1 LRFNDVGL
9 DAFRKTI
16 QEYEQRFGITSSL
29 FYKLTRQGIP
39 VIDDVLVESDW
50 LTCYVWVQEGQNG
63 SRPSSGQAGKSKGGV
78 SPLLHR
84 PC

>member
-16 QEYEQRFGITSSL
+16 QEYEQRYGITSSL

-39 VIDDVLVESDW
+39 VVDDVLVESEW
-50 LTCYVWVQEGQNG
+50 LTCYVWLQEGQNE
-63 SRPSSGQAGKSKGGV
+63 SRPSSGQAGKSKGGA
-78 SPLLHR
+78 SPLLCR
-84 PC
+84 L